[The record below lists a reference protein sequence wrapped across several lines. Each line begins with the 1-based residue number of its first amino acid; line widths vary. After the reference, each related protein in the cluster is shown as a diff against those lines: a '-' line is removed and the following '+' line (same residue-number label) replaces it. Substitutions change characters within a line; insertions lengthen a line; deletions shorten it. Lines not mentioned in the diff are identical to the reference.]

1 MRFRNIALVFLM
13 LALAMPAFAQEQR
26 ASIEGIVKDSTGAVM
41 PGVTVEAK
49 NEATGV
55 VVSAVSDANGV
66 YRFPSLAS
74 GIWDVTAT
82 LAGFNSITTA
92 DVPLTLGQI
101 KKVDFALTV
110 AGVSE
115 SVQVTG
121 ESPLVDVRQSA
132 RSTSI
137 RGEQIDLLPKG
148 RDFTSLVTQA
158 PGSNNEGKLGG
169 ISIDGASAGENR
181 FIVDGVETTNL
192 QSGVSGK
199 GLIADFVDEV
209 QVKSSRL
216 HRRVRRR
223 HGRRHQRR
231 HEERHEQLPRQRALL
246 LVR

>member
-1 MRFRNIALVFLM
+1 MRFRNIALVFLV

-26 ASIEGIVKDSTGAVM
+26 ASIEGIVKDATGAVM

-55 VVSAVSDANGV
+55 VVSAVSDSNGV

-82 LAGFNSITTA
+82 LAGFREASVP

-101 KKVDFALTV
+101 KKVDFALSV

-158 PGSNNEGKLGG
+158 PGANRR
-169 ISIDGASAGENR
+169 ASWA
-181 FIVDGVETTNL
+181 
-192 QSGVSGK
+192 
-199 GLIADFVDEV
+199 A
-209 QVKSSRL
+209 SRL
-216 HRRVRRR
+216 TARAPVRTGSSWTASRPPTCR
-223 HGRRHQRR
+223 TARPARS
-231 HEERHEQLPRQRALL
+231 
-246 LVR
+246 